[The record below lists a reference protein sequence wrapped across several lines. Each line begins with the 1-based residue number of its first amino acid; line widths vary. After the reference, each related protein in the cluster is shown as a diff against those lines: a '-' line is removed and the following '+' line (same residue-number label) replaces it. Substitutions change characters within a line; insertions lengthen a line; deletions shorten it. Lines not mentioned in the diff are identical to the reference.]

1 MYTSLLLFRNELK
14 NNKIPLYKTI
24 GFFSVLLLSKEI
36 FPCDAMIKRFLMEVL
51 GLSYKEY
58 VFRSRT
64 LLCAQVTRD
73 LINGKVVKDYKRKL
87 YKFLETQIEALK
99 KRDNIK
105 ENNKLNGWI

>member
-24 GFFSVLLLSKEI
+24 GIFSVLLLSKEI

-87 YKFLETQIEALK
+87 YKFLETQIETIKNETTSK
-99 KRDNIK
+99 KI
-105 ENNKLNGWI
+105 IS

>member
-14 NNKIPLYKTI
+14 NNKIPLYKI
-24 GFFSVLLLSKEI
+24 VGILSVLLLSKDI
-36 FPCDAMIKRFLMEVL
+36 FPHNEMIKGFLMEIL

-64 LLCAQVTRD
+64 LLCARVTRD
-73 LINGKVVKDYKRKL
+73 LINEKVVNDYKLKL
-87 YKFLETQIEALK
+87 YKFLETQIEVLK
-99 KRDNIK
+99 RRDNIK